1 MFKRILVALDGS
13 PASNAGLKAA
23 IQLASDQHATLL
35 GLHVIDDAAIALN
48 FEGSYFPSS
57 YIDTFHASLRETGGK
72 MLAKAEA
79 LAHGAGV
86 EMKPLLVEARGAAVA
101 HAIVQQAR
109 KAKADVIVLGTH
121 GRRGLQRML
130 MGSDAEA
137 VVREAGVP
145 VLLVRGAERARRAA
159 RKATKTTA
167 TRRASPAPAQSS
179 RATA

>member
-23 IQLASDQHATLL
+23 VQLATDQRATLL
-35 GLHVIDDAAIALN
+35 GLHVIDDAAVALN

-57 YIDTFHASLRETGGK
+57 YVETFYASLRETARK
-72 MLAKAEA
+72 TLAKADA
-79 LAHGAGV
+79 LARGAGV
-86 EMKPLLVEARGAAVA
+86 EMTPLLVEARGATVA

-145 VLLVRGAERARRAA
+145 VMLVRGAERAKRAA
-159 RKATKTTA
+159 RKGGKTKA
-167 TRRASPAPAQSS
+167 ARASPAPAQAS

>member
-23 IQLASDQHATLL
+23 IQLATDQRATLI
-35 GLHVIDDAAIALN
+35 GLHVIDGAAVALN

-57 YIDTFHASLRETGGK
+57 YVDTFYTSLRDSGRKT
-72 MLAKAEA
+72 LAKAEA
-79 LAHGAGV
+79 LARAAGV
-86 EMKPLLVEARGAAVA
+86 ELKPLLVEARGAAVA
-101 HAIVQQAR
+101 PAIVQQAR
-109 KAKADVIVLGTH
+109 KAKADVIVIGTH

-145 VLLVRGAERARRAA
+145 VMLVRSSGRAKRAPRKAGKRAA
-159 RKATKTTA
+159 A
-167 TRRASPAPAQSS
+167 RASTGPSQVA

>member
-1 MFKRILVALDGS
+1 MFKRILVGVDGS

-23 IQLASDQHATLL
+23 IELASDQRATLV

-57 YIDTFHASLRETGGK
+57 YVDTFYASLRDSGRKT
-72 MLAKAEA
+72 LARAEK
-79 LAHGAGV
+79 LARSADV

-101 HAIVQQAR
+101 HAIVREAR

-121 GRRGLQRML
+121 GRRGVQRML

-145 VLLVRGAERARRAA
+145 VMLVRSAERAKR
-159 RKATKTTA
+159 
-167 TRRASPAPAQSS
+167 SS
-179 RATA
+179 RAATKRPAKAASSAQAQAARATP

>member
-13 PASNAGLKAA
+13 PASNAGLKVA
-23 IQLASDQHATLL
+23 IQLASDQRAALL

-57 YIDTFHASLRETGGK
+57 YVDTFYTSLRETGRK
-72 MLAKAEA
+72 TLAKAEA
-79 LAHGAGV
+79 LARSANV
-86 EMKPLLVEARGAAVA
+86 EIKPLLVEARGAAVA

-145 VLLVRGAERARRAA
+145 VMLVRGAEHVKRAP

-167 TRRASPAPAQSS
+167 ARASPAPAQTS

>member
-57 YIDTFHASLRETGGK
+57 YVDTLYTSLRETGRK

-79 LAHGAGV
+79 LARGADV

-109 KAKADVIVLGTH
+109 KAKADVIVIGTH

-145 VLLVRGAERARRAA
+145 VMLVRGAERARRAP
-159 RKATKTTA
+159 RKATKSAAART
-167 TRRASPAPAQSS
+167 SPAPAQTS